1 MTEKGA
7 KKGTIT
13 NKEIKR
19 LTSKVLTRN
28 GLYTYSKRDSYGHWK
43 KEDNASKGDL
53 TCAQEGCGKMT
64 TKVVFLCENYGSRLA
79 LYNFSLP
86 EMIVGEDPTLIARV
100 QRRQLQWGEFLKAT
114 VCSTTVTFYTREKK
128 FLFLHRNETEIFNPL
143 TFVLARLFFRKLLYC
158 IRLVLF

>member
-1 MTEKGA
+1 MCA
-7 KKGTIT
+7 K
-13 NKEIKR
+13 
-19 LTSKVLTRN
+19 
-28 GLYTYSKRDSYGHWK
+28 
-43 KEDNASKGDL
+43 
-53 TCAQEGCGKMT
+53 GCGKMT
-64 TKVVFLCENYGSRLA
+64 TKVVILFESYGSRLA

-86 EMIVGEDPTLIARV
+86 EMIVREDPTLIARV
-100 QRRQLQWGEFLKAT
+100 QRRQLQWGEFLKAI